1 MSAWNIKP
9 DVDNRCLESMLSGKI
24 QGLRVGWKGRQF
36 IFGSGKSVMP
46 KITKAGNHNIG
57 LKREVYPI
65 IFSINE
71 KSLFQESKREKIAF
85 FP

>member
-1 MSAWNIKP
+1 
-9 DVDNRCLESMLSGKI
+9 
-24 QGLRVGWKGRQF
+24 
-36 IFGSGKSVMP
+36 MP

-65 IFSINE
+65 VVSINE

>member
-1 MSAWNIKP
+1 
-9 DVDNRCLESMLSGKI
+9 
-24 QGLRVGWKGRQF
+24 
-36 IFGSGKSVMP
+36 MP

-57 LKREVYPI
+57 LKREVYSI
-65 IFSINE
+65 VVSINE

>member
-1 MSAWNIKP
+1 
-9 DVDNRCLESMLSGKI
+9 
-24 QGLRVGWKGRQF
+24 
-36 IFGSGKSVMP
+36 MP

-65 IFSINE
+65 VVSINE

-85 FP
+85 FHNKSCRAFDFISRRCVTFD